1 KKDPRKFYGA
11 PNSIIS
17 ADKPFLHVSNFSDT
31 PIKIRDG
38 EHLGSAFNPYE
49 WLDKPSKF
57 SKEEL
62 ENLEKQANYV
72 KSLSNNMDKPPREE
86 PHPSL
91 SQPTNGGPKG
101 AQPPDDPTPTSKLLK
116 EVDFAP
122 DLSPDQKQ
130 QLEDVILK
138 HQKAFGLDN
147 RLGEYDANVTIKLK
161 PNSKP
166 ISIPPYSASPKNREV
181 I

>member
-1 KKDPRKFYGA
+1 YAA

-17 ADKPFLHVSNFSDT
+17 SDKPFLQVANFSDK
-31 PIKIRDG
+31 PIFIKNG
-38 EHLGSAFNPYE
+38 EILGTSHNPNE
-49 WLDKPSKF
+49 WLDKSSKF
-57 SKEEL
+57 SPEEL
-62 ENLEKQANYV
+62 VNLEKQANFA
-72 KSLSNNMDKPPREE
+72 KSLSNNLNKPPPEE

-91 SQPTNGGPKG
+91 SQPAPDGPKG
-101 AQPPDDPTPTSKLLK
+101 AQPPDDPVPSSQLLK

-122 DLSPDQKQ
+122 DLSPDQRK
-130 QLEDVILK
+130 QLEDVVLK

-147 RLGEYDANVTIKLK
+147 RLGEFDANVTIKLK

-166 ISIPPYSASPKNREV
+166 ISIPPYSTSPKNKEV